1 MQTYKY
7 ANIQKRKYT
16 KTQKQEIALKRICG
30 FAYATTY
37 ACSVY
42 SATLIR
48 MGVEK
53 DPPLFFLS
61 YFAFFLVFLCFSFGI
76 SCVWASNLTIIN
88 AIALSHGT

>member
-30 FAYATTY
+30 FEYATTY

-61 YFAFFLVFLCFSFGI
+61 YFAFFLVFSVFLFWNFLCVGF
-76 SCVWASNLTIIN
+76 
-88 AIALSHGT
+88 